1 MQRHGSA
8 CESKN
13 REPPA
18 AQRNPGISCLGLRGP
33 QTCQL
38 NAFTLSALAA
48 FPQCECVCVCA
59 CMAVCVC
66 VCMKVDI
73 MNLKVVHKK
82 ATAAAWIL
90 L

>member
-13 REPPA
+13 REPKTPRR

-38 NAFTLSALAA
+38 NAFTLSVLAA
-48 FPQCECVCVCA
+48 FPPGVRMCECASVCV
-59 CMAVCVC
+59 
-66 VCMKVDI
+66 KVDI

-82 ATAAAWIL
+82 ATAAAWKL